1 MKGSPENP
9 RHRWSGADEAAL
21 AEAVAAV
28 AACESLR
35 GVRFWSAVVGRLLP
49 AIVVSADAAKKR
61 WEVLHARREVMM
73 PEGRDAWTEIE
84 ERVEAQEQARED
96 WIVDTLTDIR
106 DYCDAMRGELQRLRE
121 AWE

>member
-9 RHRWSGADEAAL
+9 WSGADEAAL

-28 AACESLR
+28 AACEALR
-35 GVRFWSAVVGRLLP
+35 GVRFCSAVVGRLLP
-49 AIVVSADAAKKR
+49 NVVVSADAAKKR
-61 WEVLHARREVMM
+61 WEVLRARREVMM
-73 PEGRDAWTEIE
+73 PEGRDAWTDIE
-84 ERVEAQEQARED
+84 ERVEAHEQARED

-121 AWE
+121 FWG